1 MGVLL
6 AKMGIFASCNNYCR
20 LTAACYVM
28 RDVKFLW
35 NRLWIWVR
43 NILIFFFV
51 SSILAVLVFKWLPV
65 YRTPLMYIRYC
76 EQYVDGKTP
85 TIKHQWVDL
94 DQISNRMP
102 AAVISSEDANFM
114 DHSGF
119 DEKAILQARLAAL
132 EGGRERGASS
142 ISQQTAK
149 NVFLWPGH
157 SWIRKG
163 LEAYFTLLI
172 EKIWGKERIM
182 EVYLNSIEM
191 GDGIYGV
198 QACANENF
206 NKDACDLTK
215 NDAALIAATLPN
227 PLVYDSAN
235 PSRYME
241 KRRKSIVA
249 GMNYLRNAGLDP
261 KWGVEPK
268 EQPVKNTSAKKKSK
282 KNKSKRKR

>member
-1 MGVLL
+1 
-6 AKMGIFASCNNYCR
+6 
-20 LTAACYVM
+20 M
-28 RDVKFLW
+28 RDLKFIW

-51 SSILAVLVFKWLPV
+51 SSILAVIAFKWVPV

-76 EQYVDGKTP
+76 EQYIDGKDP
-85 TIKHQWVDL
+85 QIKHQWVDMNL
-94 DQISNRMP
+94 ISKHMP
-102 AAVISSEDANFM
+102 AAVIASEDSHFLEHN
-114 DHSGF
+114 GF
-119 DEKAILQARLAAL
+119 DEKAILQARLVAL
-132 EGGRERGASS
+132 KGGKERGASS

-149 NVFLWPGH
+149 NVFLWQGH
-157 SWIRKG
+157 SWVRKG
-163 LEAYFTLLI
+163 LEAYFTFLI

-206 NKDACDLTK
+206 HKNASELTQ

-227 PLVYDSAN
+227 PLKFDSAN

-241 KRRKSIVA
+241 KRRKQIVT
-249 GMNYLRNAGLDP
+249 GMNYLRSNNKAPDWGIDP
-261 KWGVEPK
+261 ATIKHDATPQT
-268 EQPVKNTSAKKKSK
+268 EQKS
-282 KNKSKRKR
+282 NQKSGKKRKKRRR